1 MNLSDFV
8 TSSGKRICK
17 DHFINLV
24 QVARSDGKISNE
36 QMTILHKEG
45 RKFGLTDP
53 EIDKFIESEAEYSY
67 TPPYSLRGKFVHL
80 YNIADIILDDE
91 IVAEGERKII
101 RKFAIEAGFSDH
113 VIDGLLE
120 MLFEGIAKGEPEEK
134 LFKEFKK
141 KYF

>member
-1 MNLSDFV
+1 MHLSDFV
-8 TSSGKRICK
+8 TSDGKRICK
-17 DHFINLV
+17 DHFVNLV
-24 QVARSDGKISNE
+24 QVARSDGKISQE
-36 QMTILHKEG
+36 QMRILHKEG

-53 EIDKFIESEAEYSY
+53 EIDKFIKSEGEHSY
-67 TPPYSLRGKFVHL
+67 NPPYSLRGKFVHL

-101 RKFAIEAGFSDH
+101 RKFAIEAGFSDS

-120 MLFEGIAKGEPEEK
+120 MLFEGISKGESEEN
-134 LFKEFKK
+134 LFREFKK

>member
-1 MNLSDFV
+1 MSFSDFV
-8 TSSGKRICK
+8 TSGGKRICK
-17 DHFINLV
+17 DHFVNLV
-24 QVARSDGKISNE
+24 QVARSDGKISDE
-36 QMTILHKEG
+36 QMKILHKKG

-53 EIDKFIESEAEYSY
+53 EIDKFIQTEGGHSY
-67 TPPYSLRGKFVHL
+67 NPPYSLRGKFVHL

-91 IVAEGERKII
+91 IIAEGERKVI
-101 RKFAIEAGFSDH
+101 RRFAIEAGFSDH

-120 MLFEGIAKGEPEEK
+120 MLFDGISKEVPEEK